1 MYDLDGTGE
10 ITKENME
17 RVVDSFYKLVGP
29 VDESPLVTFSGKKY
43 EAPQQVVEEFFE
55 QMDIN
60 GDGKISLADYKE
72 GAFKNPD
79 IIAGLKL
86 FALEK

>member
-1 MYDLDGTGE
+1 MYDLDGHGA
-10 ITKENME
+10 ITKDHME
-17 RVVDSFYKLVGP
+17 QVVDSFYKLVGP

-55 QMDIN
+55 QMDAD
-60 GDGKISLADYKE
+60 GDGRVTLTEYKD

-79 IIAGLKL
+79 IISGLKL
-86 FALEK
+86 FAAEK